1 VNFFFFFMKKP
12 THVKENGDAEES
24 VSQGKSQKETQPN
37 LSIAQIIVT
46 CATPMVEDEKKFPEL
61 DDSAMDSS
69 TPAAKKS
76 EPTSEKEKQVEVKEQ
91 CEDDGFGGDNF
102 GANFEAHFEANF
114 EDAFASQTAEDIK
127 SGGEDVPKQV
137 VGGRAS
143 IPEELDSHQLA
154 RLQSLKESN
163 A

>member
-1 VNFFFFFMKKP
+1 
-12 THVKENGDAEES
+12 
-24 VSQGKSQKETQPN
+24 
-37 LSIAQIIVT
+37 
-46 CATPMVEDEKKFPEL
+46 MVEDEKKFPEL
-61 DDSAMDSS
+61 DDTAAPAETKS
-69 TPAAKKS
+69 TS
-76 EPTSEKEKQVEVKEQ
+76 DKEKQVEDKEQ

-102 GANFEAHFEANF
+102 EAHFEANFEANF

-127 SGGEDVPKQV
+127 ASGGEDVPKQV

>member
-1 VNFFFFFMKKP
+1 MKIL
-12 THVKENGDAEES
+12 TNIKENGDADIDDS
-24 VSQGKSQKETQPN
+24 VNEGKSQKETQPN

-61 DDSAMDSS
+61 DDSAKDTSI
-69 TPAAKKS
+69 TAKVKKEDPA
-76 EPTSEKEKQVEVKEQ
+76 SEKEMQVEVKEQ

-102 GANFEAHFEANF
+102 AANFDANFEANF

-127 SGGEDVPKQV
+127 ASGGEDLPKQV